1 MLFFGLVL
9 FGTLIFFL
17 VFGTP
22 IAVAVGLATIL
33 GMLSAGDANAL
44 PAITQKMF
52 TAIDSFP
59 LLALPLFTLS
69 GELMEISGISERLV
83 KFMKMCFRKLPAASA
98 CITTISCTFFGA
110 ISGSAPATAAA
121 IGGIMIEPMKKEGY
135 SGAEAAA
142 INASSASLGIIIPP
156 SIPMV
161 VFATT
166 ASVSVGSLFMAG
178 VVPGLIIMAVFCVV
192 HGFRYGKLEK
202 RSTEKLTVK
211 EAGSTFFNAIFALGM
226 PLIILGGIYGGF
238 FTPTEA
244 AAVACVYS
252 LIVGCV
258 IYRNLTWKQIW
269 KSLCSISVR
278 VSSMLTIV
286 CCATA
291 MAWFVSSSGLAQ
303 TISQAV
309 LNGLHSKFLILTVIN
324 LLLFVL
330 GCIIDPTSI
339 ILLTCPIIIPITNS
353 LGISPVAVGAFMIVN
368 IAVGMVTPPFAGTLY
383 ISSQLAGEKSIGGMI
398 PKLIPYIVSMFLITL
413 VISYVPQISLAL
425 PMALGMTL

>member
-52 TAIDSFP
+52 TSIDSFP

-226 PLIILGGIYGGF
+226 PVIILGGIYGGF
-238 FTPTEA
+238 FTPT
-244 AAVACVYS
+244 
-252 LIVGCV
+252 
-258 IYRNLTWKQIW
+258 
-269 KSLCSISVR
+269 
-278 VSSMLTIV
+278 
-286 CCATA
+286 
-291 MAWFVSSSGLAQ
+291 
-303 TISQAV
+303 
-309 LNGLHSKFLILTVIN
+309 
-324 LLLFVL
+324 
-330 GCIIDPTSI
+330 
-339 ILLTCPIIIPITNS
+339 
-353 LGISPVAVGAFMIVN
+353 
-368 IAVGMVTPPFAGTLY
+368 
-383 ISSQLAGEKSIGGMI
+383 
-398 PKLIPYIVSMFLITL
+398 
-413 VISYVPQISLAL
+413 
-425 PMALGMTL
+425 

>member
-1 MLFFGLVL
+1 MSFGLVL
-9 FGTLIFFL
+9 ILSLVFFL
-17 VFGTP
+17 IFGTP

-33 GMLSAGDANAL
+33 SMLTAGDINAL

-52 TAIDSFP
+52 TSLDSFP

-69 GELMEISGISERLV
+69 GELMEVSGISERLV
-83 KFMKMCFRKLPAASA
+83 RFMKMCFRKLPAASA
-98 CITTISCTFFGA
+98 CITTISATFFGA

-121 IGGIMIEPMKKEGY
+121 IGGIMIDPMKAAGY
-135 SGAEAAA
+135 GGDDASA

-166 ASVSVGSLFMAG
+166 ASVSVGALFMAG
-178 VVPGLIIMAVFCVV
+178 IVPGILLAVSFCVM
-192 HGFRYGKLEK
+192 HGIRYGKVEK
-202 RSTEKLTVK
+202 GKTVKLTFHEFV
-211 EAGSTFFNAIFALGM
+211 STFFQAIFALGM
-226 PLIILGGIYGGF
+226 PLLILGGIYGGI

-244 AAVACVYS
+244 AAVSCVYAI
-252 LIVGCV
+252 IVGCV
-258 IYRNLTWKQIW
+258 IYRNLSIKQIW
-269 KSLCSISVR
+269 KSSCEISVR

-291 MAWFVSSSGLAQ
+291 MAWYVSSSGLAAM
-303 TISQAV
+303 ISKLV
-309 LNGLHSKFLILTVIN
+309 LSGLSSKIAILTVIN

-339 ILLTCPIIIPITNS
+339 ILLTCPIIIPITKALALS
-353 LGISPVAVGAFMIVN
+353 SVQVGAFMIMN

-383 ISSQLAGEKSIGGMI
+383 ISNQLAGERSIGPMVK
-398 PKLIPYIVSMFLITL
+398 KLIPYIVMMFIITL
-413 VISYVPQISLAL
+413 FVAYIPEISLAL
-425 PMALGMTL
+425 PKALGMTV